1 MDLNDNTPIAML
13 TVRQLK
19 EVLKLNSNKEE
30 ITLIDHTQKKFVY
43 GLKGIRELFQVS
55 HATAQ
60 KYKDTV
66 IKDAIIQHGRK
77 IIVDADKAL
86 ELFSKKDQEL
96 W

>member
-1 MDLNDNTPIAML
+1 MDLNENTPIAML
-13 TVRQLK
+13 TVKQLK
-19 EVLKLNSNKEE
+19 DVLKLNNNEEE
-30 ITLIDHTQKKFVY
+30 ITVIDHTQKKYVY
-43 GLKGIRELFQVS
+43 GLKGIRELFKVS